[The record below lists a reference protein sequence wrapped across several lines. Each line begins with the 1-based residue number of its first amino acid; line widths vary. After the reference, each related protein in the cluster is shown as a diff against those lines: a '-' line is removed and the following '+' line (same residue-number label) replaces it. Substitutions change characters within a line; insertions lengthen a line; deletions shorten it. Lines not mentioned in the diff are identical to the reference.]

1 MDLLVLESANDPAVV
16 KSRGIAA
23 VTTVAKPGTPNEALG
38 KTGPSQ
44 GPGPGTL
51 HHTNT
56 NSSLTQVSSN
66 GSGGTLVA
74 NTVLENPKDDKVL
87 YPFRV
92 KHLGKETYTLYAPSA
107 QNRQEW
113 AEKIIE
119 AKTKHAAAL
128 FAQNAEPFRLRVMAD
143 SAFAY
148 DTSIASGPKS
158 VIIKG
163 TPLDRAIENVEKH
176 FSNTGR
182 PAPICRARV
191 NCATAFSQPYPG
203 KEMIAVGTD
212 YGVYISE
219 MDNPRGWSRV
229 NAIALLLNSLLMY
242 SLGYICLT
250 CYSDRG
256 LGGVQFIPSHCGQIS
271 YSLSS

>member
-23 VTTVAKPGTPNEALG
+23 VTTVAKPGTPNE
-38 KTGPSQ
+38 GPGRSGSSQ
-44 GPGPGTL
+44 SPGPGTL
-51 HHTNT
+51 THTNT
-56 NSSLTQVSSN
+56 SSSLTQVTSN
-66 GSGGTLVA
+66 GTGSTLVP

-119 AKTKHAAAL
+119 AKTKHAASL

-148 DTSIASGPKS
+148 DSLASGPKS
-158 VIIKG
+158 IVIKG
-163 TPLDRAIENVEKH
+163 TPLDRAIENVERQ
-176 FSNTGR
+176 FANTGR
-182 PAPICRARV
+182 PSPICRARV

-229 NAIALLLNSLLMY
+229 SN
-242 SLGYICLT
+242 T
-250 CYSDRG
+250 T
-256 LGGVQFIPSHCGQIS
+256 V
-271 YSLSS
+271 